1 MKIASR
7 VCTSI
12 FFFKH
17 GKISICFI
25 HDENMFKTVI
35 VLKKNSETEANLDT
49 FQNKH
54 ILANRET
61 LYPAV

>member
-17 GKISICFI
+17 GRISIWFI

-35 VLKKNSETEANLDT
+35 VLKENSETEAN
-49 FQNKH
+49 
-54 ILANRET
+54 
-61 LYPAV
+61 